1 MAKGSPALRLANRAR
16 TAQSPNRLGTDR
28 ARTSVFVFPS
38 LARDA
43 RKRPTR
49 PPSRDAPP
57 DPHFTTPSHA
67 SEFGFKPKIGAD
79 RNATTN
85 GDPASPK
92 RAPHASTTRRDAAA
106 AAASDF
112 EIRENARLA
121 LELKQEE
128 LEKLKRRLS
137 ATEDALRR
145 REDRNAELE
154 TRLSE
159 HEGNKV
165 AAEAEALNSSLAA
178 AMRDVR
184 GFFSSG
190 GKVDAAKTPS
200 FNGNGEAF
208 ATFDATS
215 PRKDSGVLRSGLKK
229 KASRADPGEP
239 ASGAKKIGV
248 TFVSQSEQKRLEEE
262 GGYVAKLSA
271 KTAENETLV
280 SRLLATETS
289 LERKREQM
297 RVAKE
302 AYQALQKRLEEETR
316 RREEAEKMVKRKAA
330 ANASSSSDRRH
341 ATVPDTV
348 PETQT
353 EREKR
358 ESTEALLCDVLSVTA
373 HACGVSGRADSF
385 AVTSAL
391 PALAALAKAGP
402 GEVAL
407 ELLTETLVVEHI
419 TRVFDMHE
427 DDATAA
433 ASVCSTLAALVAG
446 ARAAGGGGGAARR
459 QEVLES
465 AAPTL
470 ARVVSRALAKHRS
483 SPEAC
488 ACACDLLHALARSD
502 FSFVHEKKTT
512 RRRSVTSEL
521 VRAGCA
527 AGATDAAEWHPS
539 DEDVVS
545 SAARAIVC
553 MVENASSIDSASIAR
568 CGAASVVL
576 RAERY
581 GIDTGI
587 KRAGREVEAW
597 ARESAA
603 ARVDEKNTLTFSAAA
618 PSTTPRR
625 RAAIPEEAAYEG
637 SGFKPRVP
645 VSLNRRGSNRGVR
658 DANGDANGDATGW
671 DRTWDGTAAEE
682 DDFDDAQFDDKL

>member
-1 MAKGSPALRLANRAR
+1 
-16 TAQSPNRLGTDR
+16 
-28 ARTSVFVFPS
+28 
-38 LARDA
+38 
-43 RKRPTR
+43 
-49 PPSRDAPP
+49 
-57 DPHFTTPSHA
+57 
-67 SEFGFKPKIGAD
+67 
-79 RNATTN
+79 
-85 GDPASPK
+85 
-92 RAPHASTTRRDAAA
+92 
-106 AAASDF
+106 
-112 EIRENARLA
+112 
-121 LELKQEE
+121 
-128 LEKLKRRLS
+128 
-137 ATEDALRR
+137 
-145 REDRNAELE
+145 
-154 TRLSE
+154 
-159 HEGNKV
+159 
-165 AAEAEALNSSLAA
+165 
-178 AMRDVR
+178 
-184 GFFSSG
+184 
-190 GKVDAAKTPS
+190 
-200 FNGNGEAF
+200 
-208 ATFDATS
+208 
-215 PRKDSGVLRSGLKK
+215 
-229 KASRADPGEP
+229 
-239 ASGAKKIGV
+239 
-248 TFVSQSEQKRLEEE
+248 
-262 GGYVAKLSA
+262 
-271 KTAENETLV
+271 
-280 SRLLATETS
+280 
-289 LERKREQM
+289 
-297 RVAKE
+297 
-302 AYQALQKRLEEETR
+302 
-316 RREEAEKMVKRKAA
+316 MVKRKAA
-330 ANASSSSDRRH
+330 ADASSSSDRRH

-358 ESTEALLCDVLSVTA
+358 ESTEALLRDVLSVTA

-459 QEVLES
+459 RDEVLES

-488 ACACDLLHALARSD
+488 ACACDLLHALARID
-502 FSFVHEKKTT
+502 EKT

-581 GIDTGI
+581 GIDTGL

>member
-1 MAKGSPALRLANRAR
+1 
-16 TAQSPNRLGTDR
+16 
-28 ARTSVFVFPS
+28 
-38 LARDA
+38 
-43 RKRPTR
+43 
-49 PPSRDAPP
+49 
-57 DPHFTTPSHA
+57 
-67 SEFGFKPKIGAD
+67 
-79 RNATTN
+79 
-85 GDPASPK
+85 
-92 RAPHASTTRRDAAA
+92 
-106 AAASDF
+106 
-112 EIRENARLA
+112 
-121 LELKQEE
+121 
-128 LEKLKRRLS
+128 
-137 ATEDALRR
+137 
-145 REDRNAELE
+145 
-154 TRLSE
+154 
-159 HEGNKV
+159 
-165 AAEAEALNSSLAA
+165 
-178 AMRDVR
+178 
-184 GFFSSG
+184 
-190 GKVDAAKTPS
+190 
-200 FNGNGEAF
+200 
-208 ATFDATS
+208 
-215 PRKDSGVLRSGLKK
+215 
-229 KASRADPGEP
+229 
-239 ASGAKKIGV
+239 
-248 TFVSQSEQKRLEEE
+248 
-262 GGYVAKLSA
+262 
-271 KTAENETLV
+271 
-280 SRLLATETS
+280 LATETS

-330 ANASSSSDRRH
+330 ADASSSSDRRH

-358 ESTEALLCDVLSVTA
+358 ESTEALLRDVLSVTA

-459 QEVLES
+459 RDEVLES

-502 FSFVHEKKTT
+502 VSFVDEKKTT

-581 GIDTGI
+581 GIDTGL

>member
-1 MAKGSPALRLANRAR
+1 LRSR
-16 TAQSPNRLGTDR
+16 P
-28 ARTSVFVFPS
+28 FS
-38 LARDA
+38 LIRRSRKSSA

-49 PPSRDAPP
+49 PPSRDASP

-106 AAASDF
+106 AAAFDF

-137 ATEDALRR
+137 ATEEALRR

-154 TRLSE
+154 TRLSL

-208 ATFDATS
+208 ATFDKSSS

-229 KASRADPGEP
+229 KASRADSLEP
-239 ASGAKKIGV
+239 ASVTKKIGQV

-330 ANASSSSDRRH
+330 ADASSSSDRRH

-348 PETQT
+348 PETRT

-358 ESTEALLCDVLSVTA
+358 ESTEALLRDVLSVTA

-459 QEVLES
+459 RDEVIES

-502 FSFVHEKKTT
+502 VCFVDEKKTT

-581 GIDTGI
+581 GIDTGL

-645 VSLNRRGSNRGVR
+645 VSLNRRGSSRGVR

>member
-1 MAKGSPALRLANRAR
+1 M
-16 TAQSPNRLGTDR
+16 
-28 ARTSVFVFPS
+28 
-38 LARDA
+38 
-43 RKRPTR
+43 
-49 PPSRDAPP
+49 
-57 DPHFTTPSHA
+57 
-67 SEFGFKPKIGAD
+67 
-79 RNATTN
+79 
-85 GDPASPK
+85 
-92 RAPHASTTRRDAAA
+92 PHASTTRRDAAA

-137 ATEDALRR
+137 ATEEALRR

-229 KASRADPGEP
+229 KASRADPNEP

-330 ANASSSSDRRH
+330 ADASSSSDRRH

-348 PETQT
+348 PEPQT

-358 ESTEALLCDVLSVTA
+358 ESTEALLRDVLSVTA

-459 QEVLES
+459 RDEVLES

-488 ACACDLLHALARSD
+488 ACACDLMRALASERVDVS
-502 FSFVHEKKTT
+502 ETL
-512 RRRSVTSEL
+512 TSEL
-521 VRAGCA
+521 VRLGSAS
-527 AGATDAAEWHPS
+527 GAVGAAEWHPS
-539 DEDVVS
+539 DEDVVLA
-545 SAARAIVC
+545 AARALVS
-553 MVENASSIDSASIAR
+553 MVEHGTARDARSMAR
-568 CGAASVVL
+568 CGAAGVVR
-576 RAERY
+576 RAERH
-581 GIDTGI
+581 GLDTGLR
-587 KRAGREVEAW
+587 RAGRAVESW
-597 ARESAA
+597 ARENAENAENAA
-603 ARVDEKNTLTFSAAA
+603 DADEETKRNDENAAA
-618 PSTTPRR
+618 PRTTPRTTPRR

-637 SGFKPRVP
+637 SGFKPRVA
-645 VSLNRRGSNRGVR
+645 SQSWRERGRR
-658 DANGDANGDATGW
+658 DANGDADAA
-671 DRTWDGTAAEE
+671 DVSE

>member
-1 MAKGSPALRLANRAR
+1 M
-16 TAQSPNRLGTDR
+16 
-28 ARTSVFVFPS
+28 
-38 LARDA
+38 
-43 RKRPTR
+43 
-49 PPSRDAPP
+49 
-57 DPHFTTPSHA
+57 
-67 SEFGFKPKIGAD
+67 
-79 RNATTN
+79 
-85 GDPASPK
+85 
-92 RAPHASTTRRDAAA
+92 
-106 AAASDF
+106 
-112 EIRENARLA
+112 
-121 LELKQEE
+121 
-128 LEKLKRRLS
+128 
-137 ATEDALRR
+137 RR

-190 GKVDAAKTPS
+190 GKVDAAKSPS
-200 FNGNGEAF
+200 FNGGGEKKAF

-215 PRKDSGVLRSGLKK
+215 PKKDSGVLRSGLKK
-229 KASRADPGEP
+229 KASRGEKDSGEP
-239 ASGAKKIGV
+239 TSGAKKMGQV
-248 TFVSQSEQKRLEEE
+248 TFVAESEQKRLEEE
-262 GGYVAKLSA
+262 GGYVAKLQA

-302 AYQALQKRLEEETR
+302 AYQALRKRLEEETR
-316 RREEAEKMVKRKAA
+316 RREEAEKR
-330 ANASSSSDRRH
+330 NARRGATTDSSSSDRRH
-341 ATVPDTV
+341 ATGPDAV
-348 PETQT
+348 PETRT

-358 ESTEALLCDVLSVTA
+358 ETTEALLRDVLSVTA
-373 HACGVSGRADSF
+373 HACGVSGRADSR

-407 ELLTETLVVEHI
+407 ELLTETRVVEHI
-419 TRVFDMHE
+419 TRVFEMHE

-433 ASVCSTLAALVAG
+433 AKVCSTLAALVAG
-446 ARAAGGGGGAARR
+446 ARAAAAAGGAARR
-459 QEVLES
+459 RDEVLES
-465 AAPTL
+465 AAPSL

-488 ACACDLLHALARSD
+488 ACACDLLHALTHTVSGND
-502 FSFVHEKKTT
+502 FLLKT
-512 RRRSVTSEL
+512 VTSEL

-527 AGATDAAEWHPS
+527 SGAADAAEWHPS
-539 DEDVVS
+539 DEDVAT
-545 SAARAIVC
+545 SAARAIVS
-553 MVENASSIDSASIAR
+553 MVEHCDPIDSASIAR

-581 GIDTGI
+581 GIDTGLG
-587 KRAGREVEAW
+587 RAGREVEAW
-597 ARESAA
+597 ARESAKS
-603 ARVDEKNTLTFSAAA
+603 ARVDGDEKNTLTFSAAA
-618 PSTTPRR
+618 EKPSTTPRR

-637 SGFKPRVP
+637 SGFKPRVAVP
-645 VSLNRRGSNRGVR
+645 RDRRGSNRGVR
-658 DANGDANGDATGW
+658 DANGDATGG